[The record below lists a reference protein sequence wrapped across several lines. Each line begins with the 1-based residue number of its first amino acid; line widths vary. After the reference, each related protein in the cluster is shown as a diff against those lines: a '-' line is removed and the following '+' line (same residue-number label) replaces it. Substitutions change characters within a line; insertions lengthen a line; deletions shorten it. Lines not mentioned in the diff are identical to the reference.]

1 MQSINKYASN
11 ASQVKI
17 VIPEKNAQLTT
28 TKQLPINKERL
39 LQNTSPKE
47 RPLKTQPEQQLE
59 LKNPPTTPK

>member
-1 MQSINKYASN
+1 MMQSINKYASN

-39 LQNTSPKE
+39 L
-47 RPLKTQPEQQLE
+47 
-59 LKNPPTTPK
+59 